1 MFFLI
6 MDEVHIKHD
15 LVYDK
20 YEGCLIGFVDLGE
33 VNNQLIEFEKAL
45 AGDQEGTQ
53 RLLCLY

>member
-1 MFFLI
+1 

-20 YEGCLIGFVDLGE
+20 HEGCLIGFVDLGE
-33 VNNQLIEFEKAL
+33 VNNQLIEFENAL

-53 RLLCLY
+53 HLLCLY